1 MLLSVAQIDTSNLV
15 PGDAARRLLDSARI
29 AAGAGARLMVC
40 PYASLMHPIPP
51 DAPDQMDYIIEV
63 AEALGLLSREAP
75 LPLLCCGADALNG
88 FMGNL
93 AFFVHD
99 GLIEPVG
106 VGARAGE
113 APGAEATFTL
123 DGVRLAVASTHEDLD
138 FLIENKT
145 EADIVVFADAI
156 GFCPADPLSAMG
168 SGFLEGTLSG
178 LAQELDAW
186 LVGAASL
193 GGYGEDV
200 YCGASF
206 VVTPWGELAA
216 RAPGFEESLLMH
228 DIDVRFEGPLE
239 TPAEP
244 DYYDRPLMVWLALS
258 LGLADLLRVQGL
270 DDVLLPLDG
279 GLVSSLLCVLA
290 SDALGP
296 VHVHAVMP
304 ATADSERAKRADSLA
319 QKLGVVR
326 HVPDSS
332 FGMPPGEAGLKGR
345 VRIELARLSA
355 ELKALP
361 LLCLDKTALCLEPE
375 RVMDG
380 LGWLAPLGDVY
391 RLDLVELA
399 RMRNTISPIIPRAC
413 IRDLEV
419 PGIEALDGV
428 ADSARGRL
436 EFADMVMSG
445 RVEGMKTPAEL
456 AKSFAHPTAV
466 DVLMRRFRDAAPYRG
481 GVSVI
486 RASMRA
492 ASDVLQPLGL
502 AWQNSAS
509 NEPAMGRIE
518 AIMSKL
524 MAAEESQEAKPP
536 QVGEML
542 NLLQDIAE
550 TPQLGPQ
557 RPFPF
562 GWGIPFSEN

>member
-1 MLLSVAQIDTSNLV
+1 MLLAIAQLDTSNLV

-29 AAGAGARLMVC
+29 AADAGARIMVC

-51 DAPDQMDYIIEV
+51 DASDQMDYVIEV
-63 AEALGLLSREAP
+63 AEALALLSREAP
-75 LPLLCCGADALNG
+75 LPLLCCGPDVLGG
-88 FMGNL
+88 FAGNL
-93 AFFVHD
+93 AFYIHD
-99 GLIEPVG
+99 GLVEPVG

-113 APGAEATFTL
+113 APGEEVALTL
-123 DGVRLAVASTHEDLD
+123 DGVRMVVASTHDDLD

-145 EADIVVFADAI
+145 DADIVVFADAI

-186 LVGAASL
+186 FVGAASL

-216 RAPGFEESLLMH
+216 RAPGFEESLLIY
-228 DIDVRFEGPLE
+228 DIDVRSEGPLE
-239 TPAEP
+239 APAEP

-258 LGLADLLRVQGL
+258 LGLADLLRVKGL
-270 DDVLLPLDG
+270 EGVLLPLDG
-279 GLVSSLLCVLA
+279 GLISSLLCVLA

-296 VHVHAVMP
+296 KRVHAVMP
-304 ATADSERAKRADSLA
+304 ATADPERSMRADTLA
-319 QKLGVVR
+319 HTLGVVR
-326 HVPDSS
+326 HAPDARLN
-332 FGMPPGEAGLKGR
+332 MPLSEEGLKGR
-345 VRIELARLSA
+345 VRIELARLSGK
-355 ELKALP
+355 LKALP

-375 RVMDG
+375 RMMDG

-399 RMRNTISPIIPRAC
+399 RMRNTISPVIPRVC
-413 IRDLEV
+413 VRDYEV
-419 PGIEALDGV
+419 PAIDGLDDAAASG
-428 ADSARGRL
+428 RGLL

-445 RVEGMKTPAEL
+445 RVEGMRAPVEL
-456 AKSFAHPTAV
+456 AKSFGQPKAV
-466 DVLMRRFRDAAPYRG
+466 EALMRRFCDAAPYRA

-486 RASMRA
+486 RVSARA
-492 ASDVLQPLGL
+492 AGDVLQPLGL
-502 AWQNSAS
+502 AWQNSVG

-536 QVGEML
+536 QAGEML

-550 TPQLGPQ
+550 TPQMGPQ